1 MKVFLKL
8 VGALALTSTL
18 FFSCASTSGQVKDG
32 KYIGQYDETMTP
44 ENSCV
49 IFFSFQGN
57 QISEFKQINTK
68 KDIDTQSFEYG
79 LLNIWDMT
87 VFKPCKPGSRY
98 MLTKFQGSIGGGWS
112 RDYWDMELKPSEQYL
127 VIDVPNE
134 PGIYCFEIIRGD
146 SLAIPSATG
155 KNLKSVKPTR
165 ERIQRVSTKLR
176 TVTSKDFT
184 AIHRGMM
191 RSSKKKNKYLIR
203 RTRK

>member
-146 SLAIPSATG
+146 SLAYSISDGKKFEISKADSG
-155 KNLKSVKPTR
+155 KNTKSVYKAADG
-165 ERIQRVSTKLR
+165 
-176 TVTSKDFT
+176 DFKRLYGNT
-184 AIHRGMM
+184 PWYDAFIE
-191 RSSKKKNKYLIR
+191 KKEQILNKAD
-203 RTRK
+203 

>member
-44 ENSCV
+44 ENSCLV
-49 IFFSFQGN
+49 FFRFPGN

-79 LLNIWDMT
+79 LFDIFGMT

-98 MLTKFQGSIGGGWS
+98 MLTKFQGSSGSGWYHN
-112 RDYWDMELKPSEQYL
+112 YWNMELKPCEQYL
-127 VIDVPNE
+127 VIDVPDE
-134 PGIYCFEIIRGD
+134 PGIYCFDVIDGE
-146 SLAIPSATG
+146 SVAYSASDGKKFEVSEPDTG
-155 KNLKSVKPTR
+155 KHTKNLYKSADG
-165 ERIQRVSTKLR
+165 
-176 TVTSKDFT
+176 DFKRLYGNT
-184 AIHRGMM
+184 PWYDAFLE
-191 RSSKKKNKYLIR
+191 KKEQILNKAD
-203 RTRK
+203 